1 MNFYKKAT
9 AGATPENISKPFTKK
24 DKLSYM
30 CGDLGCNMSFALN
43 SYLMLFWTQYMGLS
57 LAVWGVIILVLKL
70 FSSSI
75 SLIFS
80 AVL

>member
-43 SYLMLFWTQYMGLS
+43 SFLHNIW
-57 LAVWGVIILVLKL
+57 V
-70 FSSSI
+70 
-75 SLIFS
+75 
-80 AVL
+80 